1 VAESEDGAALLMGQ
15 AKWDEEA
22 DASRLAADLQRK
34 AERLSWPGAR
44 TLILLLEVHAR
55 DAARSRRCERQHADC
70 VDEAERRPLDMV
82 LLVVA
87 QAPLDAH
94 VAVPGRG
101 GADLGLRHRHLCRHG
116 VPQ

>member
-1 VAESEDGAALLMGQ
+1 MAESEDGAALLMGQ

-44 TLILLLEVHAR
+44 TLIVLLEVYAR
-55 DAARSRRCERQHADC
+55 DASRSRRSKRQHPEG
-70 VDEAERRPLDMV
+70 VDEADRRPLDMA

-87 QAPLDAH
+87 QAPLDAD

-101 GADLGLRHRHLCRHG
+101 GAHLGVRHRHLCRDG

>member
-44 TLILLLEVHAR
+44 TLIVLLEVHAR
-55 DAARSRRCERQHADC
+55 DASRSRRRQRQHAES
-70 VDEAERRPLDMV
+70 VDEAERRPLDMA

-87 QAPLDAH
+87 QPPLDAH
-94 VAVPGRG
+94 VAVAGRG
-101 GADLGLRHRHLCRHG
+101 RAHLGLRHRHLGHHG

>member
-1 VAESEDGAALLMGQ
+1 MAESEDGAALLMGQ

-44 TLILLLEVHAR
+44 TLIVVLEVYAQG
-55 DAARSRRCERQHADC
+55 ASRSRCCKRQHPES
-70 VDEAERRPLDMV
+70 VDEPDRRPLGMAI
-82 LLVVA
+82 LVVA
-87 QAPLDAH
+87 QAAPRCS
-94 VAVPGRG
+94 RG
-101 GADLGLRHRHLCRHG
+101 GRRSRCVHLGVRHCHVGHHR